1 MSEKQGLDRGSKKK
15 TKPEKPKKEKKQK
28 SEKPKKE
35 KHGKSKRK
43 PTLIADIVK
52 AEEAAAEAVL
62 EAVKTDVDRFI
73 DNYKKQIDCVTAMLN
88 RIEAGTYIAVS
99 PSFVFFRQLFEV
111 NSPELAF
118 RLLELALDRSSSQ
131 SRDHSAPER
140 RFNEKAIRNLLFC
153 LSHHATREDKIRL
166 CYWCYTLV
174 PVNTDRLSFRSPPK
188 MYHPGMTSH
197 DFFRGNALPPSITRD
212 QVKLMLYENGTPLF
226 DWDREVQER
235 QIQLCLEA
243 GNVPE
248 RMTFEAFYDFV
259 LKHTQSVL
267 ALFTLDVEQK
277 LTKLV
282 VVSGKRAGHKQE
294 R

>member
-1 MSEKQGLDRGSKKK
+1 MSEKPGSERGSKKK
-15 TKPEKPKKEKKQK
+15 TIQEKPKKEKKHKPEKPKKEKHK
-28 SEKPKKE
+28 
-35 KHGKSKRK
+35 KSKRK
-43 PTLIADIVK
+43 PTLIADVVR

-73 DNYKKQIDCVTAMLN
+73 DNYKKQIDAVTAMLN
-88 RIEAGTYIAVS
+88 GIEAGTYIGIS
-99 PSFVFFRQLFEV
+99 PSFVFFRQMFEV

-131 SRDHSAPER
+131 SRDHSASDR

-174 PVNTDRLSFRSPPK
+174 HTVQSSNTRLLRGPSK
-188 MYHPGMTSH
+188 MDHPGMTSH
-197 DFFRGNALPPSITRD
+197 DFFRGNALPAFITRE
-212 QVKLMLYENGTPLF
+212 QVQSMLHENGTPLF

-243 GNVPE
+243 GNVQAK
-248 RMTFEAFYDFV
+248 MSFEEFYDFV

-282 VVSGKRAGHKQE
+282 VVSGKQAGHKQ
-294 R
+294 